1 MLLVGLV
8 GVAPRA
14 DRSGKIVA
22 EFTLKVRVECP
33 GQCRMYR
40 RHTEFTHRLEH
51 LGCSGNLVAL
61 REPTDPPVLIDDA
74 ILRRLNQVFGDPVH
88 SVVKLFVHI
97 DQLIESETVVE
108 ETRKSAEQ
116 SRIGENAVLSFDLY
130 QSEIYET
137 IQLTICIS
145 PEKLAYDGHLD
156 THGVAAGPWFGDR
169 VLQTQHLCQVF
180 PAFPPGD
187 EVVDMRSGETSL
199 KKRVD
204 QLEAFEVRVAV
215 DATRPRFSGGGS
227 NPRS

>member
-1 MLLVGLV
+1 M
-8 GVAPRA
+8 
-14 DRSGKIVA
+14 
-22 EFTLKVRVECP
+22 
-33 GQCRMYR
+33 
-40 RHTEFTHRLEH
+40 
-51 LGCSGNLVAL
+51 
-61 REPTDPPVLIDDA
+61 
-74 ILRRLNQVFGDPVH
+74 
-88 SVVKLFVHI
+88 
-97 DQLIESETVVE
+97 
-108 ETRKSAEQ
+108 
-116 SRIGENAVLSFDLY
+116 
-130 QSEIYET
+130 
-137 IQLTICIS
+137 TICIS